1 MLYEL
6 LKPRLKPMAPALSMA
21 LVEMGIADPN
31 YLALQAF
38 NHALVATVQKL
49 NSATTTT
56 IISNNLVIIAKDVN
70 ATGLLEAHLE
80 TCQ

>member
-6 LKPRLKPMAPALSMA
+6 LKPRLKPMAPALPM
-21 LVEMGIADPN
+21 VEMAIADPN
-31 YLALQAF
+31 YLALQVF